1 MVKLGL
7 EGFIAAGRSFPAG
20 TRAAFL
26 THQAAVD
33 GQGTT
38 SLERIRR
45 AFPELINAVWSPQHG
60 FYGDR
65 QANMIASDDFSDPLS
80 GLPVFS
86 LYGEKREPAPEMF
99 ADIDLVLV
107 DLVDVGCR
115 VYTYIWTLF
124 LVLKA
129 AATAGVKVIVFD
141 RPNPLG
147 GETVEG
153 DLLLEDYTSFVGLY
167 PLPMRHGLTIG
178 ELALYFK
185 REASFAVELEV
196 IPLAGWRRQ
205 LSFAETGLF
214 WVLPSPNMPAPAT
227 ALVYPGQV
235 LLEGTNISEGRGT
248 TLPFELCGAPFIDPR
263 RLLAEMRPEALA
275 GLFLRPTWFTPTFDK
290 WAGELCG
297 GLQLHVTD
305 WCKFSPYYFTLALL
319 QAIIKLYPDKFF
331 WLDPPYEYEYKIMPI
346 DILTGDPEI
355 RKQLES
361 GGDLESLQASWDGRL
376 VEFINKCRALHIYK

>member
-7 EGFIAAGRSFPAG
+7 ENFIAAGKKFPVA

-33 GQGTT
+33 GYGTT
-38 SLERIRR
+38 SLKRIRR
-45 AFPELINAVWSPQHG
+45 AFPGLLSAVWSPQHG

-80 GLPVFS
+80 GLPVYS
-86 LYGEKREPAPEMF
+86 LYGENREPAPEMF
-99 ADIDLVLV
+99 ADIDLLLV

-147 GETVEG
+147 GEMVEG
-153 DLLLEDYTSFVGLY
+153 NILRDGYASFVGLH

-178 ELALYFK
+178 ELALFFK
-185 REASFAVELEV
+185 REAAIEVELEIAV
-196 IPLAGWRRQ
+196 MSGWYRR
-205 LSFAETGLF
+205 LSFAETALF
-214 WVLPSPNMPAPAT
+214 WVLPSPNMPTPVT

-263 RLLAEMRPEALA
+263 FLLSEISKDALA

-297 GLQLHVTD
+297 GFQLHVVD
-305 WCKFSPYYFTLALL
+305 RLKFSPYYFTLSLL
-319 QAIIKLYPDKFF
+319 QAIIKLYSDKFF

-346 DILTGDPEI
+346 DILTGDPVV
-355 RKQLES
+355 RQCLES
-361 GGDLESLQASWDGRL
+361 GGELKQLNASWDSEL
-376 VEFINKCRALHIYK
+376 EVFFEKCRDLQLYK

>member
-7 EGFIAAGRSFPAG
+7 ENFIAAGNKFPSG

-33 GQGTT
+33 SHGVT
-38 SLERIRR
+38 SLERVRR
-45 AFPELINAVWSPQHG
+45 AFPGLLNAVWSPQHG

-86 LYGEKREPAPEMF
+86 LYGDKREPSQEML
-99 ADIDLVLV
+99 ADTDLLLV

-115 VYTYIWTLF
+115 VYTYIWSLF

-129 AATAGVKVIVFD
+129 AAVAGVKVIVFD
-141 RPNPLG
+141 RPNPLD

-153 DLLLEDYTSFVGLY
+153 NLLRDDFTSFVGLY

-178 ELALYFK
+178 ELALYFNQK
-185 REASFAVELEV
+185 ANFNVDLE
-196 IPLAGWRRQ
+196 IAAMSGWQRK
-205 LSFAETGLF
+205 LSFAETDLF
-214 WVLPSPNMPAPAT
+214 WVLPSPNMPTPAT

-248 TLPFELCGAPFIDPR
+248 TLPFELCGAPFIDPQI
-263 RLLAEMRPEALA
+263 LLAEIDQDALT
-275 GLFLRPTWFTPTFDK
+275 GLFVRPTWFTPTFDK

-297 GLQLHVTD
+297 GFQLHVVD
-305 WCKFSPYYFTLALL
+305 RLKFSSYYFTLALL

-346 DILTGDPEI
+346 DILTGDSVI
-355 RKQLES
+355 RQQLES
-361 GGDLESLQASWDGRL
+361 GGKLKPLTASWNPELEVFSD
-376 VEFINKCRALHIYK
+376 NCRDLLLYK

>member
-7 EGFIAAGRSFPAG
+7 ENFVASGAKFAAG

-33 GQGTT
+33 SHGTT

-45 AFPELINAVWSPQHG
+45 AFPGLLNAVWSPQHG

-65 QANMIASDDFSDPLS
+65 QANMIASDNFSDPLS

-86 LYGEKREPAPEMF
+86 LYGEKREPSPEMF
-99 ADIDLVLV
+99 ADIDLLLI

-147 GETVEG
+147 GKLVEG
-153 DLLLEDYTSFVGLY
+153 NILRAGYTSFVGLF

-185 REASFAVELEV
+185 QEANFNVDLE
-196 IPLAGWRRQ
+196 IAAMSGWRRK
-205 LSFAETGLF
+205 SFFTETDLF
-214 WVLPSPNMPAPAT
+214 WVLPSPNMPSPAT

-263 RLLAEMRPEALA
+263 ILLAEIDPKALT
-275 GLFLRPTWFTPTFDK
+275 GIFLRPTWFTPTFDK

-297 GLQLHVTD
+297 GFQLHVLD
-305 WCKFSPYYFTLALL
+305 RLKFSPYFFTLALL
-319 QAIIKLYPDKFF
+319 QAIIKLYHKNFF

-346 DILTGDPEI
+346 DILTGDPAI
-355 RKQLES
+355 RRQLEN
-361 GGDLESLQASWDGRL
+361 GAALESLPELWKSEL
-376 VEFINKCRALHIYK
+376 NIFTEKCRDFQIYE

>member
-1 MVKLGL
+1 
-7 EGFIAAGRSFPAG
+7 
-20 TRAAFL
+20 
-26 THQAAVD
+26 
-33 GQGTT
+33 
-38 SLERIRR
+38 
-45 AFPELINAVWSPQHG
+45 
-60 FYGDR
+60 
-65 QANMIASDDFSDPLS
+65 MIASDDFSDPLS
-80 GLPVFS
+80 GLPVYS
-86 LYGEKREPAPEMF
+86 LYGDKREPAPEMF
-99 ADIDLVLV
+99 AAIDLLLV

-147 GETVEG
+147 GEIVAG
-153 DLLLEDYTSFVGLY
+153 NILRDGYTSFVGLH

-185 REASFAVELEV
+185 QEVFIEVELEIAV
-196 IPLAGWRRQ
+196 MSGWCRR
-205 LSFAETGLF
+205 LSFAETELF
-214 WVLPSPNMPAPAT
+214 WVLPSPNMPTPAT

-263 RLLAEMRPEALA
+263 LLLSEISQDALA

-297 GLQLHVTD
+297 GFQLHVVD
-305 WCKFSPYYFTLALL
+305 RLQFSPYYFTLSLL

-346 DILTGDPEI
+346 DILTGDPAI
-355 RKQLES
+355 RRQLEA
-361 GGDLESLQASWDGRL
+361 DDKLETLAVSWNQELEVFSD
-376 VEFINKCRALHIYK
+376 KCRDLQLYK